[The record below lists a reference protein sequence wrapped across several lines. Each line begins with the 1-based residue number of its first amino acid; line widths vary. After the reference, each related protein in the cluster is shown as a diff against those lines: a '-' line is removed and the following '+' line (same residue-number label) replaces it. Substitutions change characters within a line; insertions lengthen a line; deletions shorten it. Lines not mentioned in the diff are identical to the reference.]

1 MANAQ
6 RPVAPARKLLAALL
20 GTVATFITL
29 FGLGM
34 TSWAIVA
41 LGVALVAL
49 SIALG
54 TVRSG
59 GRAWVIGSAHVQSVS
74 EPPASYAFGRCEVQ
88 IVIDAPGL
96 PPRSKKLIEPR
107 VPVAKWPVPGQT
119 LPVRVAIDDQRR
131 VRILWD
137 EVPTHAEAAAAAA
150 AAGLPPEFDEPPLD
164 EVLIGQDAPPWA
176 RREQDPPPWTTRS
189 TDDDLL
195 PPIGDPVPA
204 GPVDDLDGLPD
215 DREPV
220 VVRHT
225 PGGLVVLEGTLV
237 EAPAA
242 APLPRR
248 PAAAPAVTPARV
260 DQEAEPTVEVT
271 TVDPGRADGPTL
283 APAGDER
290 SRRNER
296 NDRDELIDLPL
307 DDLPTGLDDDLVD
320 PDLYPAEPATT
331 GAPISGVGITLLVT
345 DLLRSVAFYTD
356 TLGFLEID
364 GGDGNAVLASGST
377 RLVLREITE
386 AAPINRRLV
395 HLNLEVPD
403 IDAAHE
409 RLRDA
414 GVRFTYAPRV
424 VNRGNRLELWAAA
437 FRDPDGHGIA
447 LTQWRDRVTD

>member
-74 EPPASYAFGRCEVQ
+74 EPPASYAFGRCELQ

-150 AAGLPPEFDEPPLD
+150 AAGLPPEFDEPAPLD

-195 PPIGDPVPA
+195 PPIGDPVPT

-237 EAPAA
+237 EAPPA

-248 PAAAPAVTPARV
+248 PAAAPTVPPARIDPEV
-260 DQEAEPTVEVT
+260 EATVNVT
-271 TVDPGRADGPTL
+271 TVSADPVDGPLLPPTG
-283 APAGDER
+283 GDER
-290 SRRNER
+290 
-296 NDRDELIDLPL
+296 DELVDLPL
-307 DDLPTGLDDDLVD
+307 DDLPTGGDGDLVD
-320 PDLYPAEPATT
+320 PALYPAEPATGS

-377 RLVLREITE
+377 RLVLREIAE

-424 VNRGNRLELWAAA
+424 VNRGTRLELWAAA

-447 LTQWRDRVTD
+447 LTQWRDRTIH